1 MSEEMKKTTCPEC
14 GAEVEIKEEKK
25 DFKKILDA
33 IRGVLE
39 DEDIDDVDTVETDPN
54 AEEALETSP
63 DATAKRG
70 DFSLRGRFKFIFG
83 NRLINRLIVFLLAVA
98 MLAMTFVP
106 FVTYQV
112 KTADD
117 TVYTVEYS
125 GVDTVQVSLF
135 SFFVGNTA
143 GTPDMSA
150 YEQALD
156 EITDVEAKSSLIR
169 QMMLA
174 SSVNSRMGF
183 QITTLVATLLFIVY
197 ALFCTI
203 FVIVSAVNLIT
214 EFFTGKKT
222 RDRVKR
228 CASDTILCFLICML
242 PVLCFAMIQA
252 CEICTG
258 VGILDFLTP
267 VRGAK
272 LSWSAI
278 LSLVLAGLGG
288 VLICASHSLGLL
300 RVDKHYF
307 DRRRIKHVL
316 ALVLILV
323 VMVSTL
329 LPCLQMRMI
338 DIQSGKE
345 ITTDVSLWDVR
356 EMTVKEWQSYRSSDT
371 RIDQAYVS
379 ALGALPELPEMAGES
394 FLHTMLIPSNAGAV
408 IFYLYCAIEIVTLL
422 TLAFAGVWLF
432 GILRRGFFGKKRRF
446 MINLFRIL
454 TLICVCVNF
463 VLVLL
468 VKSMMD
474 MNLQGIL
481 LYIIRFGVGKGMLV
495 MFLCALLG
503 VVLRMREKRPIRYA
517 DEEYDNAEVSY
528 APYVLEDNK
537 SKKRK
542 ETKEEKRERKE
553 KEKEEKKEKKA
564 QAKQDKEEKNSNKD
578 NKAAE
583 VEVTETVEAV
593 EAVETVETTETTEEA
608 NA

>member
-39 DEDIDDVDTVETDPN
+39 DEDIDDVDTVETDSN

-70 DFSLRGRFKFIFG
+70 DLSLRGRFKYIFG

-112 KTADD
+112 KTADN

-125 GVDTVQVSLF
+125 GTDTVQVSLF

-150 YEQALD
+150 YEQALNQ
-156 EITDVEAKSSLIR
+156 ITDVDAQASLIR

-183 QITTLVATLLFIVY
+183 QTTTLVATLLFVIY

-228 CASDTILCFLICML
+228 CASDTILCLLICML

-258 VGILDFLTP
+258 IGILDFLTP
-267 VRGAK
+267 VSGAK

-278 LSLVLAGLGG
+278 LSLVLALLGG

-307 DRRRIKHVL
+307 DRRRIKHIL
-316 ALVLILV
+316 ALVLVLV

-329 LPCLQMRMI
+329 MPCLQMQMI

-345 ITTDVSLWDVR
+345 ITTDVSLWDIR
-356 EMTVKEWQSYRSSDT
+356 EITVKEWQSYRSSDT

-379 ALGALPELPEMAGES
+379 SLGALPELPNLAGET
-394 FLHTMLIPSNAGAV
+394 FMHTMLIPSNAGMIV
-408 IFYLYCAIEIVTLL
+408 FYLYSFIEIVTLL
-422 TLAFAGVWLF
+422 MLAFAGVWLF
-432 GILRRGFFGKKRRF
+432 GVLRRGFFGKTRRF

-454 TLICVCVNF
+454 TLVCVCVNF

-481 LYIIRFGVGKGMLV
+481 LYIIRIGVGQGMLV

-503 VVLRMREKRPIRYA
+503 VVLRLREKRPIRYA

-528 APYVLEDNK
+528 APYVIEDKK
-537 SKKRK
+537 SKKKHK

-564 QAKQDKEEKNSNKD
+564 QAKQNKEENKSEKD
-578 NKAAE
+578 NKSEEAADA
-583 VEVTETVEAV
+583 EVTETV
-593 EAVETVETTETTEEA
+593 EAVETVETTEEA